1 MAFPQG
7 NGQCPRNANRFGI
20 EPVYPTFYAAGW
32 AAPGQGRDP
41 GHRTPCSTCNCQ
53 GREGARF

>member
-7 NGQCPRNANRFGI
+7 NGQCPRNANRFGR
-20 EPVYPTFYAAGW
+20 EPVYPTFHAAGW

-41 GHRTPCSTCNCQ
+41 GHRTPFRTP
-53 GREGARF
+53 